1 MKFISI
7 ARRVLAHKLDKYSL
21 IDVVNAII
29 EMEELSSSIAERAEW
44 KLSYVISKMNYKIY
58 QNFDVTEITDSN
70 EDLIEFF
77 GIRVNKGKIGTLL
90 IIGDIDHIDGV
101 VNQAKG

>member
-1 MKFISI
+1 MKFIQI
-7 ARRVLAHKLDKYSL
+7 ARRALAHNLENYSL

-29 EMEELSSSIAERAEW
+29 EMEELSSSIAERAER
-44 KLSYVISKMNYKIY
+44 KLSYIISKMNYKIY
-58 QNFDVTEITDSN
+58 QNFDVTKVTDSN

-77 GIRVNKGKIGTLL
+77 GIRVNEGKIGTLI
-90 IIGDIDHIDGV
+90 IIGEIDHIDGV

>member
-7 ARRVLAHKLDKYSL
+7 ARRVLAFKNDKYSL

-29 EMEELSSSIAERAEW
+29 EMEELSSSIAERAER
-44 KLSYVISKMNYKIY
+44 KLSYIISKMNYKIY
-58 QNFDVTEITDSN
+58 QNFDVTKVTDSN

-77 GIRVNKGKIGTLL
+77 GIRVNEGKIGTLMT
-90 IIGDIDHIDGV
+90 IGDIDHIDGV
-101 VNQAKG
+101 VNHVKG

>member
-7 ARRVLAHKLDKYSL
+7 ARRILAFKKEKYSL

-29 EMEELSSSIAERAEW
+29 EMEDLSIDASERAEW
-44 KLSYVISKMNYKIY
+44 KLSYIISKMSS
-58 QNFDVTEITDSN
+58 NFDVSKIADSN

-77 GIRVNKGKIGTLL
+77 GIRVNEGKIETLMT
-90 IIGDIDHIDGV
+90 IGDIDHIDGV
-101 VNQAKG
+101 VNQVRG